1 MIAKSLIY
9 WKENYFGCWFPFQ
22 TFLINKKYF
31 GWLMILTVLSD
42 QYHSRICRLIF
53 TCLIWGS
60 GKRKGLWKL
69 IQNFIENSLHP
80 SLDFIEKKL
89 QRCINFFNKTWWQQS
104 DNFGWWIYKIKQKQ
118 DLIIP
123 KIISQRNKT
132 CLQQLKFINGQI
144 KQIAAFIF

>member
-60 GKRKGLWKL
+60 GKRKGFWKL
-69 IQNFIENSLHP
+69 VQNFIENSSLFKRYFLTQYHNILH
-80 SLDFIEKKL
+80 SKVSKHSGQYFITKSATK
-89 QRCINFFNKTWWQQS
+89 
-104 DNFGWWIYKIKQKQ
+104 
-118 DLIIP
+118 DLGLAFVYIDV
-123 KIISQRNKT
+123 
-132 CLQQLKFINGQI
+132 
-144 KQIAAFIF
+144 QIAAAIWQNSANGTFMFSAYV